1 MKKRIIALLLCCVM
15 LLTLSPSLIATAT
28 ADDETT
34 PAQTEVTVSPA
45 KANLPRNKKVT
56 LTAQAKDAKSYQ
68 WQIMA
73 EDDLWVDISG
83 ETERT
88 IQVSYA
94 MVASLLDGNK
104 AQLRCKT
111 DLGTTDPATVT
122 VTEAQAVAA
131 APAKAAPKAG
141 TVTKE
146 AEAINSAVVQAS
158 EGETDAPVSQK
169 YTILVTYKFANGDTA
184 ADPYIAELAAG
195 SAFKNTIEFPTV
207 QGPI

>member
-1 MKKRIIALLLCCVM
+1 MKKRIFALLLCCVM

-28 ADDETT
+28 AEDETT

-94 MVASLLDGNK
+94 MVASLLNGSK

-122 VTEAQAVAA
+122 GPRPRPSPPRPPRPRPRP
-131 APAKAAPKAG
+131 APW
-141 TVTKE
+141 
-146 AEAINSAVVQAS
+146 
-158 EGETDAPVSQK
+158 
-169 YTILVTYKFANGDTA
+169 
-184 ADPYIAELAAG
+184 
-195 SAFKNTIEFPTV
+195 
-207 QGPI
+207 